1 APPVIF
7 TDDDASELTD
17 TSWSPP
23 VDEIDTKTP
32 AWPPA
37 ASCWPSGGPRTNAL
51 LIVTS
56 PTVAPAPAAAGWKA
70 SVGASRPASQP
81 VTAGI
86 ASAPTSSAAGS
97 ARERERWRRVRRG
110 TVTASLIHSGGD
122 GSKS

>member
-1 APPVIF
+1 MLILPALANVNVRPTGFCPPVSAPDRLTSTMRGVGPVRFALPFAGMLTAPPVIF

-70 SVGASRPASQP
+70 SVGASR
-81 VTAGI
+81 
-86 ASAPTSSAAGS
+86 
-97 ARERERWRRVRRG
+97 
-110 TVTASLIHSGGD
+110 
-122 GSKS
+122 